1 MLRVSNK
8 HQPFLCRTFSQAGNL
23 FEGRRVRQHQL
34 RRSLPGIAGGAAP
47 RRRHRNSG
55 KRARD
60 FGARG
65 GVQRK
70 AAQTASGE
78 ERTSKSVLS
87 CGQFLD
93 KVSIDGMAKPRGKS
107 VKSTVNYIQKSC
119 QLGKNSWGLAGRLQ
133 FPLQTSPFCCPF
145 HCRVIRSGDAKV
157 GTSLVHLVQNNV
169 GVVAKLLTAVRQSQT
184 Y

>member
-1 MLRVSNK
+1 MFAS
-8 HQPFLCRTFSQAGNL
+8 TS
-23 FEGRRVRQHQL
+23 
-34 RRSLPGIAGGAAP
+34 SGGP
-47 RRRHRNSG
+47 PRHRWRRCSQTPTSKQRKAG
-55 KRARD
+55 ARL
-60 FGARG
+60 GARG

-119 QLGKNSWGLAGRLQ
+119 QLGKNSWGLRSLNRAGLAGRLQ
-133 FPLQTSPFCCPF
+133 FPLQTSPFAVLSIVVSYVLEMPRWALLSC
-145 HCRVIRSGDAKV
+145 
-157 GTSLVHLVQNNV
+157 TSSKIMWV
-169 GVVAKLLTAVRQSQT
+169 
-184 Y
+184 

>member
-1 MLRVSNK
+1 MFASTSSGGTSPASLEALLPDADIETAES
-8 HQPFLCRTFSQAGNL
+8 
-23 FEGRRVRQHQL
+23 GRATL
-34 RRSLPGIAGGAAP
+34 AP
-47 RRRHRNSG
+47 V
-55 KRARD
+55 
-60 FGARG
+60 G

-119 QLGKNSWGLAGRLQ
+119 QLGKNSWGLRSLNRSRSGRSPSISANITFLLS
-133 FPLQTSPFCCPF
+133 FPLSCHTFWRCQGEHFSRAPRP
-145 HCRVIRSGDAKV
+145 K
-157 GTSLVHLVQNNV
+157 
-169 GVVAKLLTAVRQSQT
+169 
-184 Y
+184 

>member
-1 MLRVSNK
+1 MSNLLPSRK
-8 HQPFLCRTFSQAGNL
+8 SF
-23 FEGRRVRQHQL
+23 RR
-34 RRSLPGIAGGAAP
+34 AP
-47 RRRHRNSG
+47 CSPAPAPAVPPRHRWRRCSQTPTS
-55 KRARD
+55 KQRKA
-60 FGARG
+60 GARLWRPWG

-119 QLGKNSWGLAGRLQ
+119 QLGKNSWGLRSLNRSRSGRSPSISANITFLLS
-133 FPLQTSPFCCPF
+133 FPLSCHTFWRCQGEHFSRAPRP
-145 HCRVIRSGDAKV
+145 K
-157 GTSLVHLVQNNV
+157 
-169 GVVAKLLTAVRQSQT
+169 
-184 Y
+184 

>member
-107 VKSTVNYIQKSC
+107 VKSTANYIQKSC
-119 QLGKNSWGLAGRLQ
+119 QLGKNSWGLRSLNRGRSGRSPSISFANITFLLS
-133 FPLQTSPFCCPF
+133 FPLSCHTFWRCQGGHFSRAPRP
-145 HCRVIRSGDAKV
+145 K
-157 GTSLVHLVQNNV
+157 
-169 GVVAKLLTAVRQSQT
+169 
-184 Y
+184 

>member
-119 QLGKNSWGLAGRLQ
+119 QLGKNSWGLRSLNRSRSGRSPSISANITFLLS
-133 FPLQTSPFCCPF
+133 FPLSCHTFWRCQGEHFSRAPRP
-145 HCRVIRSGDAKV
+145 K
-157 GTSLVHLVQNNV
+157 
-169 GVVAKLLTAVRQSQT
+169 
-184 Y
+184 